1 MNAKTKVD
9 SGFVGS
15 AEGMFLFDVTED
27 RNEDEKS
34 SPTTMQR
41 IVRWKKYNDSF
52 IICTVIVNIIYIYND
67 SRSKLSE
74 CNILVGTDEETIMS
88 LGTYNKATQQEL
100 LNEIAMKVP
109 SFEAQDPKV
118 KVG

>member
-15 AEGMFLFDVTED
+15 AEGMFLFEVTED

-34 SPTTMQR
+34 SPRMMQR

-52 IICTVIVNIIYIYND
+52 IICTVIVNIIYIYDN

-74 CNILVGTDEETIMS
+74 CNIIVDTDEETIMS
-88 LGTYNKATQQEL
+88 LGTCDKAAQQKL
-100 LNEIAMKVP
+100 LKEIAMKVP
-109 SFEAQDPKV
+109 SFAEQDPKV